1 MKNRHAV
8 ITTLAELQQE
18 WNLLLIAISYF
29 VSAVME
35 TQKKDMISALEA
47 ARVASDR
54 SLLLL
59 DLHLKRF
66 VLHLPALDNQLAINP
81 IRMDDPDNLKSLH
94 RLYHPKDHLINME
107 TDILFLNMLH
117 TLPEHEGERLQMNC
131 LRRIQNNQKGYD
143 LYLIRIVVLKYDMA
157 GNPWLV
163 KIELERMTQFMPKE
177 FYHQRTAVLIGSDAK
192 DSVTL
197 LDVQNPNAL
206 TEDELNV
213 LKQAVCKKSVE
224 ETAAAL
230 NKKKDTVKKIR
241 ARVMQK
247 LNAPTMELACQMAKM
262 LKIV

>member
-1 MKNRHAV
+1 MRNRHAV
-8 ITTLAELQQE
+8 IITLAELQQE
-18 WNLLLIAISYF
+18 LNLLLIALSYF
-29 VSAVME
+29 VTADME
-35 TQKKDMISALEA
+35 AKKKDMISALEA
-47 ARVASDR
+47 ARVANDR

-59 DLHLKRF
+59 DLQLRRF
-66 VLHLPALDNQLAINP
+66 VLHLPAVDNQLAVNP
-81 IRMDDPDNLKSLH
+81 IRMDDPGNLKSLH
-94 RLYHPKDHLINME
+94 RLYHPKDHLINLE

-117 TLPEHEGERLQMNC
+117 TLREHEGERLQMHC
-131 LRRIQNNQKGYD
+131 LRRIHNNRGEYD
-143 LYLIRIVVLKYDMA
+143 VYLVRMVVLKYDMA

-163 KIELERMTQFMPKE
+163 KIELERMKQFMPKE

-213 LKQAVCKKSVE
+213 LIQAGCKKSVE

-241 ARVMQK
+241 ARIMQK
-247 LNAPTMELACQMAKM
+247 LNAPTMELACQIAKL
-262 LKIV
+262 LKIL

>member
-1 MKNRHAV
+1 MKNRNAV
-8 ITTLAELQQE
+8 KTTLVELQQE
-18 WNLLLIAISYF
+18 WNLLLIAKSYF

-35 TQKKDMISALEA
+35 TEKGDLISALRT

-59 DLHLKRF
+59 DQHLKRL
-66 VLHLPALDNQLAINP
+66 VLHLPAVDNQLAINP

-94 RLYHPKDHLINME
+94 RLYHPKDHLINLE
-107 TDILFLNMLH
+107 TDILFFNMLH
-117 TLPEHEGERLQMNC
+117 SLPEHEGKRLQMHC
-131 LRRIQNNQKGYD
+131 LRRIQNKQGGYD
-143 LYLIRIVVLKYDMA
+143 VYLVRMVVLKYDMA

-177 FYHQRTAVLIGSDAK
+177 FYHQRTAVLITSDAK
-192 DSVTL
+192 DKVAL

-206 TEDELNV
+206 TTDELNV
-213 LKQAVCKKSVE
+213 LKQAACKKSVK

-230 NKKKDTVKKIR
+230 NKKADTVKKIR
-241 ARVMQK
+241 ARIMLK
-247 LNAPTMELACQMAKM
+247 LNAPTMELACLMAKM